1 MTATPLLG
9 VNVSQSAL
17 PGADPVGDARQAER
31 LGFDFVSCSDHLV
44 GTHPTFETWTLLAW
58 VAARTER
65 VGILTDVLGL
75 PYRSPAVLAKM
86 AETLHRL
93 SGGGLILGIGGGG
106 SDGEARAFGLDV
118 RESRDKV
125 DALAEAIE
133 VLRGLW
139 SERAYTFDGRHF
151 RTEAA
156 EIEPKPDRRIP
167 IWTGSYGP
175 RSLAV
180 TGRLADGWIPSF
192 RYAPPERAGP
202 MMDRVR
208 RAAEEAGRHPADLT
222 FAYNVGI
229 RVDERADPRSF
240 VVSGAPERC
249 AERLREFVALGFT
262 AINLWPAG
270 PDPAAQRERLAA
282 EVVPLLRH

>member
-17 PGADPVGDARQAER
+17 PGADPVGDARDAEQ
-31 LGFDFVSCSDHLV
+31 LGFDFVSCPDHLV
-44 GTHPTFETWTLLAW
+44 GTHPTFETWTMLAW
-58 VAARTER
+58 VAAGTER
-65 VGILTDVLGL
+65 VSILTDVLGL
-75 PYRSPAVLAKM
+75 PYHSPAVLAKM
-86 AETLHRL
+86 AETFDRL
-93 SGGGLILGIGGGG
+93 SGGRLILGIGGG
-106 SDGEARAFGLDV
+106 SDDEFRAIGLDI
-118 RESRDKV
+118 RQPRDKV
-125 DALAEAIE
+125 DAMAEAIE

-139 SERAYTFDGRHF
+139 SQRAFTFAGRHF

-175 RSLAV
+175 RSLGV

-202 MMDRVR
+202 MMERVR
-208 RAAEEAGRHPADLT
+208 RAAEVAGRDPAELT

-249 AERLREFVALGFT
+249 AERLREFLALGFT
-262 AINLWPAG
+262 AISLWPAG
-270 PDPAAQRERLAA
+270 PDPAAQRERLAS